1 MHPILF
7 QIGSFK
13 LHTFGLLMIAAFFA
27 ALWLARKRAP
37 KFGIK
42 AEKITDVSFF
52 ALLFGILGARVVFIL
67 QDLPHY
73 LAHRDELLS
82 IQFQGL
88 TSFGGLLFGFAYLC
102 IWAVRSKV
110 PLISLLDL
118 MIAPM
123 LLGQAVGRIGCLMN
137 GCCYGGV
144 CPTGTPWGIHVDGLT
159 GLYHPAQIYESFLDL
174 AGLLILFSLEKRGLN
189 KGQSF
194 GAGLVLYGLARFIY
208 EYWRAGFS
216 STYIPGLNITDA
228 QAAAGAMVLIGAG
241 VFIAFRNRAH
251 SQQEIPA

>member
-7 QIGSFK
+7 EIGSFK

-27 ALWLARKRAP
+27 GLWLARKRAP
-37 KFGIK
+37 KYGL
-42 AEKITDVSFF
+42 APDKITDMSFF

-67 QDLPHY
+67 QELPHY

-88 TSFGGLLFGFAYLC
+88 TSFGGILFGFGYLAV
-102 IWAVRSKV
+102 WAVRHKV
-110 PLISLLDL
+110 SFLSLLDM
-118 MIAPM
+118 MIAPL
-123 LLGQAVGRIGCLMN
+123 LLGQAIGRVGCLMN
-137 GCCYGGV
+137 GCCFGGA
-144 CPTGTPWGIHVDGLT
+144 CPTGTPWGIHVDGMI
-159 GLYHPAQIYESFLDL
+159 GLYHPAQIYESLMDI
-174 AGLLILFSLEKRGLN
+174 AGLLILFALEKRGLN

-194 GAGLVLYGLARFIY
+194 GAGLILYGLARFIY

-216 STYIPGLNITDA
+216 STYLPGLKITDA
-228 QAAAGAMVLIGAG
+228 QAAAGSMVIIGLA
-241 VFIAFRNRAH
+241 VFLVFRNRAH